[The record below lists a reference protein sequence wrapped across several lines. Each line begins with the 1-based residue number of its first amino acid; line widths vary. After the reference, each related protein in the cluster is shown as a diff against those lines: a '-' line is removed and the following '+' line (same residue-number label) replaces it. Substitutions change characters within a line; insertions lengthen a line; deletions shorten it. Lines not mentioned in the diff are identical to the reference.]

1 MNEELLGVVE
11 ALYIL
16 VLVMVVMVTLLYTLV
31 TTQNYIPKKS

>member
-1 MNEELLGVVE
+1 MRELLGVVE